1 MHELLRQLVFWSFPV
16 FVGVAAE
23 AQLISPAPTV
33 SGIGPSSSLI
43 APIKLL
49 KGAQHPELRFAPDD
63 ILSIA
68 LYQVKDFSLKARV
81 DQAGNIQLPLI
92 GNVSVQGLT
101 AQETKTKIETLLKTS
116 GMVED
121 PQISLFLDES
131 PSRFINISGSVV
143 KPARIPAFGDQTLY
157 SILTAAGGLTN
168 DAGHVVTVLRPGL
181 EGPIAIELNPGP
193 LAASD
198 LNIPLFSGDTVLVP
212 RSGVVYVVGA
222 LKLQGAFPLKGA
234 TPFTVTQAIAVAGGA
249 GYEAELNEVHLVRT
263 VSGTRTD
270 ILLDV
275 NRIRAG
281 RTQDPALQPD
291 DILFVP
297 TSATRAAVKG
307 GAVSIAANLA
317 TGIGYVIAVK

>member
-1 MHELLRQLVFWSFPV
+1 MQELLRKFAFLFFPALV
-16 FVGVAAE
+16 GATAA

-33 SGIGPSSSLI
+33 PGIGPSPSSQTPLQR
-43 APIKLL
+43 L
-49 KGAQHPELRFAPDD
+49 KIAQHPELRFAPDD
-63 ILSIA
+63 NLAIS
-68 LYQVKDFSLKARV
+68 LYQVKDFALRVRV

-92 GNVSVQGLT
+92 GNVAVQGLT
-101 AQETKTKIETLLKTS
+101 AQETKTKIETLLKTG

-131 PSRFINISGSVV
+131 PSRFINISGSVA
-143 KPARIPAFGDQTLY
+143 KPVRVPAFGDQTLY
-157 SILTAAGGLTN
+157 SVLTAAGGLTN
-168 DAGHVVTVLRPGL
+168 DAGHVVTVLRPGFD
-181 EGPIAIELNPGP
+181 GPIAIEMNPGP

-198 LNIPLFSGDTVLVP
+198 LNIPLFAGDTVLVP

-222 LKLQGAFPLKGA
+222 LRNQGAFPLKGS
-234 TPFTVTQAIAVAGGA
+234 TPLTATQAIALAGGA
-249 GYEAELNEVHLVRT
+249 GFEALLNEVHLVRT

-281 RTQDPALQPD
+281 RAQDPALQPD
-291 DILFVP
+291 DILFLP
-297 TSATRAAVKG
+297 TSATRAAIKG

-317 TGIGYVIAVK
+317 TGIGYVIAH